1 MTESL
6 NRKYIPELD
15 HIRAFAAILV
25 MLYHGT
31 KIFGGD
37 WNNLPGTFV
46 GHTVNNMMG
55 FLNEGHTGVGL
66 FIVLSG
72 FVLTLGTTGKEIDY
86 RLFIKSRILRI
97 FPLYIVCLTVAICAQ
112 PQGLMPWITWLIPC
126 SLTGGIN
133 NSFTAMFWT
142 VIVEFQL
149 YLIFPFLIT
158 FSNKR
163 GNIYLFGILILA
175 IIFRLL
181 AYYGEY
187 ADPKGVSYGTVLG
200 RIDQFLIGVLTAR
213 LYIRNGLG
221 KISTNWFPI
230 AGIGAFSLLAAYHHN
245 HGSTYVGVWCN
256 LWHTFEGVIWASC
269 IVSYISFGKKVPELP
284 SRILAYIGKIS
295 YSIYLLHFVII
306 FLVQRAIGIP
316 NILQNRQLNS
326 LLVSTIL
333 VLPITLILSSLTYSF
348 IEKPFLQLRNKYV
361 TS

>member
-1 MTESL
+1 
-6 NRKYIPELD
+6 
-15 HIRAFAAILV
+15 
-25 MLYHGT
+25 
-31 KIFGGD
+31 
-37 WNNLPGTFV
+37 
-46 GHTVNNMMG
+46 
-55 FLNEGHTGVGL
+55 
-66 FIVLSG
+66 
-72 FVLTLGTTGKEIDY
+72 
-86 RLFIKSRILRI
+86 
-97 FPLYIVCLTVAICAQ
+97 
-112 PQGLMPWITWLIPC
+112 
-126 SLTGGIN
+126 
-133 NSFTAMFWT
+133 MFWT

-295 YSIYLLHFVII
+295 YSIYLLHFAII